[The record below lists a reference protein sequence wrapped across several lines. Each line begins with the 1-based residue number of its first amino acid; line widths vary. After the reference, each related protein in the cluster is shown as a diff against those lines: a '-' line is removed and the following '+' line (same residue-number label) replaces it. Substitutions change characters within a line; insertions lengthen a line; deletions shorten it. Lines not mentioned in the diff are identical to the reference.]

1 MALIEAAGIVD
12 ATTMALSGR
21 RVSAEEHLA
30 QVERLRPVAVVLCNK
45 HADAAPES
53 VKSEA
58 MVRWVGAM
66 LESGFGAKFTSQVRP
81 LNHSSMFRTCGAL
94 GLLNPWRVQRGG
106 VV

>member
-21 RVSAEEHLA
+21 RVSAEDHLA
-30 QVERLRPVAVVLCNK
+30 QVERLRPVALALVDRY
-45 HADAAPES
+45 AAAAPEAIR
-53 VKSEA
+53 SEA
-58 MVRWVGAM
+58 IVRFVGAS

-81 LNHSSMFRTCGAL
+81 LNHSAMWRTSGAL
-94 GLLNPWRVQRGG
+94 GLLHPWRVQRGG